1 MHTKLAKR
9 NMKRSLKDYTIY
21 FVTLVFGICIFYT
34 FNSIG
39 SQKIMMKLSEYD
51 VRNFRKIDEL
61 MGTVSIFIACILGFL
76 IIYANNYLIKIRKKE
91 FGIYLTLGM
100 EDREISNMLLIETI
114 LIGVF
119 SLGIGLFL
127 GVFLSQ
133 GMSIFTA
140 KLFHVKMES
149 FKFTFSSAAFIKTIL
164 YFVVMYIIVFL
175 FNIRTIKKLEL
186 IDLLTDGR
194 KNEKIKVSSLKTL
207 IIVFIIGI
215 IFIAASYFIIL
226 HKNSEIIFVNI
237 TISIPII
244 LCVIGTFLFFFSLS
258 GVLLRVVQNNR
269 KIYLKELNMFLLR
282 QISSKINT
290 TFVSMSLICLML
302 FMSICM
308 LSGGFSI
315 SNTLNKN
322 IDDLSQ
328 YDVTLL
334 YDSSKVT
341 MNEFLK
347 NNINLRHYTES
358 YVTYYQ
364 YYSENREEQLGIK
377 TYLGKDEGEKYKAYK
392 DVAQNSIISIMKLS
406 DFNNVMKFSKKE
418 TITLN
423 NGEYGVFGDVNG
435 LLCPIQK
442 AIDKKTKIKVN
453 GQGLI
458 PSKNPVIEV
467 TISNG
472 LNKVNFCTFIVR
484 DELVNGLMPAIS
496 FLNLNFKGDKVKM
509 KEEFLKHIPQLDE
522 SKNSGITC
530 IPITKDELRPAA
542 FGLGGIVSYLA
553 LYIGVIFLITSA
565 VILAL
570 QQLSSSADNI
580 HRYNLLRKMGVDDEM
595 INKTI
600 LGQVSI
606 YFMLPLSLALIHSLV
621 GLKIAKII
629 VNYFGTGNVTVQ
641 LLITTLIF
649 IIIYGGY
656 FLATYIGTKKMVK

>member
-1 MHTKLAKR
+1 MYTKLAQR

-51 VRNFRKIDEL
+51 VHNFRKIDEL

-164 YFVVMYIIVFL
+164 YFMVMYIIVFL
-175 FNIRTIKKLEL
+175 FNTRTIKKLEL

-215 IFIAASYFIIL
+215 IFIATSYFIIL
-226 HKNSEIIFVNI
+226 HKNSEIIFVDI

-334 YDSSKVT
+334 YGSSKVT

-358 YVTYYQ
+358 YVNYYE
-364 YYSENREEQLGIK
+364 YYSESREEVLGIK
-377 TYLGKDEGEKYKAYK
+377 TYLGEDEGEKYKSHK
-392 DVAQNSIISIMKLS
+392 DIAQNSIISIMKLS

-423 NGEYGVFGDVNG
+423 NGEYGVFGDVNE
-435 LLCPIQK
+435 LLPPIQK
-442 AIDKKTKIKVN
+442 AMDKKTKIKVN
-453 GQGLI
+453 GYELI

-467 TISNG
+467 TIRNGSN
-472 LNKVNFCTFIVR
+472 KENFCTFIVR
-484 DELVNGLMPAIS
+484 DEIVDGLVPGIG

-509 KEEFLKHIPQLDE
+509 KEEFLKHIPPLDE

-656 FLATYIGTKKMVK
+656 FWATYIGTKKMVK

>member
-1 MHTKLAKR
+1 MYTKLAKR

-51 VRNFRKIDEL
+51 VHNFRKIDEL

-119 SLGIGLFL
+119 SLGLGLFL

-149 FKFTFSSAAFIKTIL
+149 FKFTFSSAAFMKTIL
-164 YFVVMYIIVFL
+164 YFAVMYIIVFL
-175 FNIRTIKKLEL
+175 FNTRTIKKLEL

-226 HKNSEIIFVNI
+226 HKNSEIIFVDI

-290 TFVSMSLICLML
+290 TFMSMSLICLML

-334 YDSSKVT
+334 YGSSKVT

-358 YVTYYQ
+358 YVNYYE
-364 YYSENREEQLGIK
+364 YYSESREEVLGIK
-377 TYLGKDEGEKYKAYK
+377 TYLGEDEGEKYKSHK
-392 DVAQNSIISIMKLS
+392 DIAQNSIISIMKLS

-423 NGEYGVFGDVNG
+423 NGEYGVFSDVNE
-435 LLCPIQK
+435 LLPPIQK
-442 AIDKKTKIKVN
+442 AMDKKTKIKVN
-453 GQGLI
+453 GHELI

-467 TISNG
+467 TIRNG
-472 LNKVNFCTFIVR
+472 YNKENFCTFIVR
-484 DELVNGLMPAIS
+484 DEIVDGLVPGIG
-496 FLNLNFKGDKVKM
+496 FLNFNFKGDKVKM
-509 KEEFLKHIPQLDE
+509 KEEFLKHIPPLDE

-606 YFMLPLSLALIHSLV
+606 YFILPLSLALIHSIV

-629 VNYFGTGNVTVQ
+629 VNYFGTGNVTGQ

-656 FLATYIGTKKMVK
+656 FWATYIGTKKMVK